1 MEFLIA
7 LFENSG
13 YFLIPTLCVMAVAQQ
28 FAIHYQGKRIENE
41 KARAEAYYHAY
52 INELHSV
59 RAYENEFATDEED
72 KEEDGDPIDYLFSE
86 EDEENGDPFDDTEA
100 WEFGG
105 PIFESPEEE
114 AEFNALQ
121 ARYRAWQIANGKVD
135 TETNRGFPR
144 LVGNVLEI
152 DENTQPITIKL
163 VRPID
168 DRDDIEDY
176 DN

>member
-59 RAYENEFATDEED
+59 RAYENEFATDED
-72 KEEDGDPIDYLFSE
+72 DDGGIDYQFSE
-86 EDEENGDPFDDTEA
+86 EDDDDPFDDTEA

-135 TETNRGFPR
+135 AETHRGFPR